1 MHDTALASPA
11 TGAAMN
17 DFFLLL
23 KTSKAALI
31 LFTAS
36 LVFSCLLVAG
46 LHSYRAKKQRHILQV
61 SRQLSIMRDD
71 NNQLRLDL
79 EMIDRFAEKY
89 RQLQHLGFIGEADRS
104 GWMQRLEDIYRGT
117 RLPATLRYALMP
129 AQLINAKPAPGNYR
143 NGVLQHELTLELS
156 GINDEEFLNFMARL
170 AANWQVP
177 YLVQGCQISRESE
190 VKPGL
195 QIKCTL
201 QLYSLP
207 QKTGGRT

>member
-1 MHDTALASPA
+1 
-11 TGAAMN
+11 MN

-36 LVFSCLLVAG
+36 VVVSCLLVAG
-46 LHSYRAKKQRHILQV
+46 LHSYRAQKQRHILQV

-71 NNQLRLDL
+71 SNQLRLDL
-79 EMIDRFAEKY
+79 EMTDRFAEKY

-117 RLPATLRYALMP
+117 RLPSTLRYTLLP
-129 AQLINAKPAPGNYR
+129 AQLINAKPGNYR

-156 GINDEEFLNFMARL
+156 NINDAEFLDFMARL

-201 QLYSLP
+201 ELYSLP
-207 QKTGGRT
+207 QKGRT